1 MKNLLTI
8 IGISSVIALQIPAQ
22 AQAGNYNTYRVTVT
36 NATSHQ
42 VLTPV
47 VFTVHNSNFNVFNV
61 GETASPGLVHQA
73 ENGDPSII
81 ISELEGSHGVD
92 SVTVGTGLIPYGQSA
107 SFDVRASKKSKFSVT
122 SMLAT
127 TNDGFAAINSASL
140 PKRAETYYAY
150 AYDAGSEMNNE
161 SCSHIPGPPCAPESG
176 NARTKSGEGFI
187 SIHNGIH
194 GGSDLNAK
202 HLDWRGP
209 VAVVTITRIGD

>member
-1 MKNLLTI
+1 MKKILTI
-8 IGISSVIALQIPAQ
+8 LGLSSLFIVQ
-22 AQAGNYNTYRVTVT
+22 AQAGDYDTYRVTIT

-42 VLTPV
+42 VLTPA
-47 VFTVHNSNFNVFNV
+47 VFTVHNRNFSVFNV
-61 GETASPGLVHQA
+61 GDTASEGLAHQA

-81 ISELEGSHGVD
+81 VSELEGSHGVK

-107 SFDVRASKKSKFSVT
+107 SFDITASKRSKFSIT

-127 TNDGFAAINSASL
+127 TNDAFAAINGASL
-140 PKRAETYYAY
+140 PKRTATYFAY

-176 NARTKSGEGFI
+176 NARTETGEGFI
-187 SIHNGIH
+187 SIHNGVH
-194 GGSDLNAK
+194 GGSDLNPK

-209 VAVVTITRIGD
+209 VAVITVTRIND